1 MAGGIRDLEALFHS
15 DHFFLGNVMLIK
27 KSVNYIDH
35 LDKFLVITM
44 KFCSIKKKKGK
55 RNPVFLVLLVH
66 CTKYCPCYWKIML
79 KYSV

>member
-44 KFCSIKKKKGK
+44 KFCSIKKKKEK
-55 RNPVFLVLLVH
+55 EILYFWCCSCTVQNIVLVTGRL
-66 CTKYCPCYWKIML
+66 C
-79 KYSV
+79 